1 MFQLTILRI
10 IMHIAILYLF
20 YWVGA
25 WIQQTFDLFI
35 PGSIIGMLLLF
46 VLFAAKV
53 IKPKWIE
60 YGTSL
65 LLRHMPL
72 LFLPVTVGVLNFLDV
87 FSGKGFLL
95 VIIALIS
102 TLIVMVCS
110 GALSQLLATR
120 KEQKL

>member
-1 MFQLTILRI
+1 MTILRI

-46 VLFAAKV
+46 VLFATKV

-102 TLIVMVCS
+102 TIIVMVCS